1 MTYTSFDLTFT
12 KMFSFVF
19 AIVILESSS
28 ITCTTN
34 DGDIE
39 MIDNSLTYESNQ
51 PLVESSSYI
60 EELTKKETEKL
71 VYGYMRAVSVM
82 DDVKLNPIGDMA
94 TKYIYTEKMFQMFVR
109 PKFAENVTNINYN
122 FFRPTTLRKFV
133 KAMNDATLDIMMGHV
148 IHTSMKHFVSGS
160 MDKDGNAKIN
170 FYGHPTNA
178 FIIPEF
184 TFVRLNAHFNEEPD
198 IELINGLFAW
208 SSGCYFDIGLNVPGH
223 KSTLKLHEIRNNYL
237 KLPFESDNPNA
248 WIFDFS
254 YL

>member
-12 KMFSFVF
+12 KMFTCVFV
-19 AIVILESSS
+19 IVILGASS

-60 EELTKKETEKL
+60 EELTKNETQKL
-71 VYGYMRAVSVM
+71 VYGFMRAVSVM

-94 TKYIYTEKMFQMFVR
+94 TKYIYTEKIFQMFVR

-122 FFRPTTLRKFV
+122 FFRPTTLRKFI

-148 IHTSMKHFVSGS
+148 IHTSMEHFVSGS

-184 TFVRLNAHFNEEPD
+184 TFVQLNAHFNEEPD
-198 IELINGLFAW
+198 IELRNGLFSW
-208 SSGCYFDIGLNVPGH
+208 FSGCYFDIGLKIPGNQ
-223 KSTLKLHEIRNNYL
+223 STLKLRELRNDFL
-237 KLPFESDNPNA
+237 KLPFEGNKPKT
-248 WIFDFS
+248 WTFGFMP
-254 YL
+254 L